1 MRKLFV
7 ITISIVVLSV
17 LLFFMPQSLTAYQR
31 FFPQSATVTVFCRQT
46 DLPCCDLGNGK
57 LVQCH
62 WDSLDETIAAC
73 KDVDGVS
80 VTFKATWQDFQLV
93 QQLLKLHVFSTV
105 KLDNLTVVCGKSNKI
120 CGGVLLD
127 GNNVNVQIAFDG
139 ETVTI
144 GSPLILE
151 GY

>member
-7 ITISIVVLSV
+7 ITISIVIFGV

-31 FFPQSATVTVFCRQT
+31 FFPQNATVTVFCRKT
-46 DLPCCDLGNGK
+46 DLSCCDLGNGK

-62 WDSLDETIAAC
+62 WDSLGETLAAC
-73 KDVDGVS
+73 QDVDGVS
-80 VTFKATWQDFQLV
+80 ITFKATWQDFQLV
-93 QQLLKLHVFSTV
+93 QQSLKLQVHSTI

-127 GNNVNVQIAFDG
+127 GNKVNVQIAFDG
-139 ETVTI
+139 ETMTV
-144 GSPLILE
+144 GSPLIFE